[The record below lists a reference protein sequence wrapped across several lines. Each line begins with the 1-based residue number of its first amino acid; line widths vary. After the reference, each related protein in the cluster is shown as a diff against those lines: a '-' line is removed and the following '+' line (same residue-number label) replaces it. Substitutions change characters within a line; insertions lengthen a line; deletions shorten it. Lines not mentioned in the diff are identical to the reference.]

1 LTITL
6 HMILDELGREYEIL
20 DAPQANPSFESAELL
35 APRGSDLSGRKLL
48 VSALSDAMA
57 AADNQEGLYFLCA
70 DDRAAG
76 ESGARDGSREEA
88 PEAGCVAE
96 AAPDTGGADLAE
108 TAPGGRGGIIIL
120 VKGSVDLTELFN
132 EVQRIFVK
140 INSWVIGMQR
150 SVMENEGVQALITMS
165 ESIIGNPIT
174 VMDPT
179 FKLLAHTMNIETD
192 DEVTN
197 ALIRH
202 GYHPDETVKLFF
214 LFRRFE
220 QFEQEGGIVVT
231 EDNVTSKYVTVRKV
245 FHYRDTYSIL
255 AVMICSEKPVSEG
268 LLDLFNLLVGYLQ
281 IYVARH
287 YPPEDESISMKA
299 LISDILEQKSMTED
313 EIRSRAPYAG
323 LALHANYDMFLIS
336 FDGEINIPLGRL
348 VQLLSDRVSGSCALS
363 YEGDILMLNRYDGA
377 LGPDREKRLAY
388 VDDVLEDLAANCG
401 VSNSFTTLRD
411 IPAAYEQAGDAIRL
425 GILLRKRSEVYT
437 EIPDRGLRYYYED
450 YALFSQAL
458 LCLTQPLDGSQHTFS
473 FRAIQTLEYEEKKH
487 NVPYL
492 RILHTYLQNERRA
505 STTCALL
512 YMHRNTVLYHISRIE
527 EALGVTLDDPEVRL
541 KLLTGFKIRELMR
554 SIP

>member
-1 LTITL
+1 MTITL
-6 HMILDELGREYEIL
+6 HMILDELGREYEIH
-20 DAPQANPSFESAELL
+20 DAPQVNPVFESAELL

-48 VSALSDAMA
+48 VSALSDALA
-57 AADNQEGLYFLCA
+57 VAKENEGLYFLCV
-70 DDRAAG
+70 DDRTAGDGSAREAGPGTLQDADTDAGAAG
-76 ESGARDGSREEA
+76 S
-88 PEAGCVAE
+88 AE
-96 AAPDTGGADLAE
+96 AAPE
-108 TAPGGRGGIIIL
+108 GRRGIIIIKEN
-120 VKGSVDLTELFN
+120 VELTELFN
-132 EVQRIFVK
+132 EVQRVFVK
-140 INSWVIGMQR
+140 INGWIINMQR

-220 QFEQEGGIVVT
+220 QFEKEDGIVVT

-268 LLDLFNLLVGYLQ
+268 LLDLFNLLVSYLQ
-281 IYVARH
+281 IYVTRH
-287 YPPEDESISMKA
+287 YPPEDESISMKV
-299 LISDILEQKSMTED
+299 LISDILEQRNMNED

-323 LALHANYDMFLIS
+323 LALHANYDMFLIA
-336 FDGEINIPLGRL
+336 FDDEINIPLGRL
-348 VQLLSDRVSGSCALS
+348 VQVLSDRVSGSCALS

-377 LGPDREKRLAY
+377 LGPDRETRLAY
-388 VDDVLEDLAANCG
+388 VDGVLEDLAANCG
-401 VSNSFTTLRD
+401 VSNSFTTLLD
-411 IPAAYEQAGDAIRL
+411 IPAAYEQASDAIRL
-425 GILLRKRSEVYT
+425 GIRLRKRSEVYT
-437 EIPDRGLRYYYED
+437 EIPDHGIRYYFED

-458 LCLTQPLDGSQHTFS
+458 LCLTQPQDGSQHTFS

-512 YMHRNTVLYHISRIE
+512 FMHRNTVLYHISRIE
-527 EALGVTLDDPEVRL
+527 EALGITLDDPEVRL
-541 KLLTGFKIRELMR
+541 KLLTGFKIRELM
-554 SIP
+554 PVDD